1 MIFVIMTIMIILT
14 LLQRCHRLLV
24 TQWRSFSVE
33 SITVISSSPCEINF
47 IIILIN
53 INMIVYVKKNLQPIM
68 LQAGK
73 SSEDSGGEDDDNH
86 HHDHNID
93 V

>member
-1 MIFVIMTIMIILT
+1 ML
-14 LLQRCHRLLV
+14 
-24 TQWRSFSVE
+24 
-33 SITVISSSPCEINF
+33 
-47 IIILIN
+47 
-53 INMIVYVKKNLQPIM
+53 KKNLQPIM

-93 V
+93 VW